1 MTFRNWLEELDKCL
15 GSLPLAERQ
24 RAAEFYK
31 ELYSDEK
38 EAGMSELEIL
48 SVFGSP
54 AHAAAE
60 ILNNAAGEYAH
71 ANADEGLFRG
81 TTPEGQNRTYGQYGN
96 GMPEK
101 NSFEAK
107 NATEKK
113 DGILYTH
120 KSKLVAGLCA
130 AGLAFLLSSCAIGIV
145 GSILASEIA
154 LLITGIILL
163 SGGTATLAAGL
174 IALGVFILLAMPI
187 YYGIKYTVKGIIWV
201 TRKFYTSLLTEGIA

>member
-38 EAGMSELEIL
+38 EAGMSESEIL

-60 ILNNAAGEYAH
+60 ILNNAAGEGAH
-71 ANADEGLFRG
+71 TNADDFFRD
-81 TTPEGQNRTYGQYGN
+81 TTPDGQNRTYGQYGN
-96 GMPEK
+96 GMPEQ
-101 NSFEAK
+101 NRVEPK

-113 DGILYTH
+113 DGILYTS
-120 KSKLVAGLCA
+120 KSKLIAGLCA
-130 AGLAFLLSSCAIGIV
+130 AALAFLLGCFAIGIV

-154 LLITGIILL
+154 LLIAGIILL

-174 IALGVFILLAMPI
+174 IVSGVFLLLAMPV
-187 YYGIKYTVKGIIWV
+187 YYAIKYTIKGIVWA
-201 TRKFYTSLLTEGIA
+201 TGKFYKSLLTEGNA